1 MNATS
6 AITIEH
12 LHSIFTTDS
21 LPMSENGSV
30 FTFEF
35 QFGLRLTSSISY
47 YPCWGK
53 ILTFDKVWSLVLHY
67 LICTTITERES
78 NMSTTKIVSPE
89 TGTSLGVS
97 GNGSLFSMSTCPWYI
112 PAYTP
117 LYSCKLLLSTP
128 NIENKQ
134 KPVVKVIILCDSL
147 IKYCRQTQLW
157 IIILANIVKISLRR

>member
-1 MNATS
+1 MNIYIPLSLQIASQCQKVGLCSLLSFSS
-6 AITIEH
+6 ASGWH
-12 LHSIFTTDS
+12 LQYPIYH
-21 LPMSENGSV
+21 
-30 FTFEF
+30 
-35 QFGLRLTSSISY
+35 
-47 YPCWGK
+47 PCWGK

-67 LICTTITERES
+67 LICTTITKRES
-78 NMSTTKIVSPE
+78 NMSTTRIVSPE

-97 GNGSLFSMSTCPWYI
+97 GNGSLFSMSTFPWYI

-147 IKYCRQTQLW
+147 NKYCRQTQLW
-157 IIILANIVKISLRR
+157 KIILANIAKISLCR